1 MRLAD
6 RCSLARGLS
15 ALRRRCWKC
24 TTECLMVS
32 SNGSLRLLQH
42 QEKKSIPTTSHAYK
56 TELRISFTSQFYR
69 ASQPPVRSPARGT
82 AWYLLLLHY
91 FQLYIP
97 AAAFNEKEQDFTR
110 LGLNRADGSSSAPA
124 APAPVSCTTAT
135 ATTTQR
141 ACLPACL
148 LSY

>member
-69 ASQPPVRSPARGT
+69 ASRPCVRPPGGLPGT
-82 AWYLLLLHY
+82 FCY
-91 FQLYIP
+91 
-97 AAAFNEKEQDFTR
+97 
-110 LGLNRADGSSSAPA
+110 
-124 APAPVSCTTAT
+124 CTTSNYIYQQLHLMKKNKISLAWGST
-135 ATTTQR
+135 ELMAAVVHQQHQLLCHAQLQR
-141 ACLPACL
+141 RRRRREPACLPAC
-148 LSY
+148 